1 MYKGILST
9 TCNQTFDGW
18 NESSA
23 PPQNNQTKKEAVQK
37 ERIKDR
43 VYNPALSP
51 ELQVLFKDGLGKY
64 LSWKA

>member
-18 NESSA
+18 NESNA
-23 PPQNNQTKKEAVQK
+23 PLKNNQTKKEAVQK

-51 ELQVLFKDGLGKY
+51 ELQVLFKDGLDKY